1 MPEFKFLNCPLMK
14 LLTFIFLCFL
24 LPLILSSCAA
34 PSATL
39 SVITITFVVDGKQVT
54 ADVPPGT
61 AVQEA
66 LDKAKIYL
74 NPLDRVDP
82 PSFTVLTDPMT
93 VKITRVREDFQVEES
108 SIPFERQTVRNES
121 LPEGQTLLIQ
131 PGSNG
136 TLQVTYRQLFENETP
151 GPRTVFKSITLLEPK
166 PEIVMVGVQT
176 PFTAV
181 TITGKIAY
189 LTAGNAWIM
198 ETSTAKRRPLITS
211 GDLDGY
217 IFNLSR
223 NGKWLLF
230 SRKSDKQA
238 SEEINT
244 LWALDTTQA
253 VPKPINLRVK
263 NVKWFAAWKPDSD
276 LTIAY
281 STVEPRSTSPGWQ
294 ANNDLNIL
302 KVNETGIILKQDKV
316 IESNSGGIYGWWG
329 TNYAWSP
336 DGKRMAY
343 ARPDSVGLVDL
354 ENGELV
360 PMIELLP
367 LQTHS
372 DWAWVPGLGW
382 AVDHS
387 ILYTVIH
394 KPMSGV
400 ENNEASPVFDL
411 AAMPLDTPAQ
421 VNLIPQSGMFAYPI
435 PSPIQNNRF
444 IVAYLQSIFPDRSDT
459 SRYRLVLMEQDGSNR
474 SSVFPPEGS
483 PGLEPQKVS
492 WSPLPSNG
500 AALWVALIYQGNL
513 FLINS
518 QTAQTQQITGDG
530 SINRIDWQ

>member
-1 MPEFKFLNCPLMK
+1 MK
-14 LLTFIFLCFL
+14 QLTFVFLFL
-24 LPLILSSCAA
+24 LLVFSLSGCGAA
-34 PSATL
+34 TTTPG
-39 SVITITFVVDGKQVT
+39 VVTITFVIDGKQIT
-54 ADVPPGT
+54 ADVPPGIS
-61 AVQEA
+61 VQEA
-66 LDKAKIYL
+66 LDKAKISL
-74 NPLDRVDP
+74 NTLDRVDP
-82 PSFTVLTDPMT
+82 PSFTILTDPMT
-93 VKITRVREDFQVEES
+93 IKITRVREDFQIEES
-108 SIPFERQTVRNES
+108 TIPFERQTVRNES

-136 TLQVTYRQLFENETP
+136 TLQVTYRQVFENETP
-151 GPRTVFKSITLLEPK
+151 EPRTVFKTVTLVEPQ

-181 TITGKIAY
+181 TIPGKIAY

-198 ETSTAKRRPLITS
+198 ETSTANRRPLITS

-217 IFNLSR
+217 IFNLSSD
-223 NGKWLLF
+223 GKWLLF
-230 SRKSDKQA
+230 SRKSTKQA

-253 VPKPINLRVK
+253 TPKPIDLRVK
-263 NVKWFAAWKPDSD
+263 NVKWFAQWKPGSE
-276 LTIAY
+276 LTLAY

-294 ANNDLNIL
+294 ANNDLIIL
-302 KVNETGIILKQDKV
+302 KVNENGIIINQETI

-329 TNYAWSP
+329 TNFAWSP

-354 ENGELV
+354 ENGKLL

-367 LQTHS
+367 FQTHS

-382 AVDHS
+382 AADHS
-387 ILYTVIH
+387 ILYTVVH
-394 KPMSGV
+394 QPMSGI

-411 AAMPLDTPAQ
+411 TGMPLGTPNQ
-421 VNLIPQSGMFAYPI
+421 IDIIPQSGMFAYPV
-435 PSPIQNNRF
+435 PSPIQNSRF
-444 IVAYLQSIFPDRSDT
+444 MVAYLQSIFPDRSDS

-474 SSVFPPEGS
+474 TTLFPPEGS

-492 WSPLPSNG
+492 WSPLPTIGS
-500 AALWVALIYQGNL
+500 ALWVAMIFQGNL
-513 FLINS
+513 YLVNS
-518 QTAQTQQITGDG
+518 QTSQIQQITGDG